1 MDQQVVQQKILK
13 YLDNVGDPFS
23 KFHCITLKQLTPE
36 EESQI
41 PIINEKWIN
50 LALGGKTKLE
60 YSKELQFG
68 INWLYEKANQKNT
81 NPLIIIAPSPYAAQ
95 LIANVLNKTSL
106 PILKNL
112 KLGKKI
118 NNICATN
125 YDTISKWAHSNDH
138 TVFRNSIGSTL
149 QYDDRRY
156 ENILDKITISA
167 SYDISNSVIVDI
179 LQDCTSYPKS
189 NIKNPNIENPKI
201 DVWCD
206 HVSVHAE
213 CFIRDRVLADIKS
226 PNNHPFN
233 LSSIVK
239 IGIGDSKNNVSK
251 TRVSISDY
259 IINLIAKGIFARIGE
274 APILEDVLATEITET
289 CSDVKNKTTISAE
302 ANIFGKISCDILDS
316 IKFDKLEYFT
326 ITNLL
331 SDLCG
336 RIAYL
341 DYFDSIGVLK
351 HGDFNRFRNIL
362 KLGIWSAFF
371 FENVAILTM
380 TPSKVLHDD
389 RNRLHSVTEPAIQ
402 FRDGYSIC
410 CIHDTKFDEK
420 IFYDLTQRKI
430 PVKDILQLENIEQ
443 RYVALEYYGFEN
455 ILDELNARLI
465 DESPRGN
472 KLYEIGF
479 EVGRKRVT
487 TKFLKYSCP
496 STERNYG
503 SFVKPEIT
511 RADQAMAWKH
521 NCTEKEY
528 EVLRIEA

>member
-1 MDQQVVQQKILK
+1 MNQIQQKKLE
-13 YLDNVGDPFS
+13 
-23 KFHCITLKQLTPE
+23 QLTPE
-36 EESQI
+36 QESLI
-41 PIINEKWIN
+41 PIINDKWIN
-50 LALGGKTKLE
+50 LALDGKTELK
-60 YSKELQFG
+60 YSKELKRG
-68 INWLYEKANQKNT
+68 INWLYEKDNQKNT

-95 LIANVLNKTSL
+95 LIANVLNNTSL
-106 PILKNL
+106 SVLQNQ
-112 KLGKKI
+112 KLGKEI
-118 NNICATN
+118 DNICATACDN
-125 YDTISKWAHSNDH
+125 ICSWGRAMASQT
-138 TVFRNSIGSTL
+138 FLRSIGDTRKHEDVCK
-149 QYDDRRY
+149 YIKK
-156 ENILDKITISA
+156 ILDKITICA
-167 SYDISNSVIVDI
+167 SHSINDGVIEDI
-179 LQDCTSYPKS
+179 LKDII
-189 NIKNPNIENPKI
+189 NHKI
-201 DVWCD
+201 NVHRG
-206 HVSVHAE
+206 HVSIQVE
-213 CFIRDRVLADIKS
+213 DFINNRVLADIKS

-233 LSSIVK
+233 LASIVN

-259 IINLIAKGIFARIGE
+259 IINLIAKGVLARIGE

-289 CSDVKNKTTISAE
+289 CRDVKNKITISAE
-302 ANIFGKISCDILDS
+302 ATILGKISCDILDS
-316 IKFDKLEYFT
+316 IKYDKLEWFRK
-326 ITNLL
+326 TNLL

-341 DYFDSIGVLK
+341 DYFDSIGILK
-351 HGDFNRFRNIL
+351 DEQFRTFRDTL
-362 KLGIWSAFF
+362 KLGIWSALF

-380 TPSKVLHDD
+380 TPSKVLYDD

-410 CIHDTKFDEK
+410 CIHGINFDEK

-430 PVKDILQLENIEQ
+430 PVKDILQLVNIEQ

-472 KLYEIGF
+472 KLYEIDF
-479 EVGRKRVT
+479 EVRSKRVT

-511 RADQAMAWKH
+511 QADQAMAWKH
-521 NCTEKEY
+521 NCTEEEY
-528 EVLRIEA
+528 EVLKLEA